1 MAYDLPF
8 LTSAQRKAADLR
20 PRTDE
25 ELDPWGATTV
35 PRAPIVSGPDVPTQQ
50 PAPSNVA
57 FEEWLRQQQ
66 AAIQPV
72 IPSQPTPDMG
82 MPQIGP
88 EGVIRHTGL
97 RGQPREEPLPS
108 PADSFLTTP
117 EPFTPLGRMEAAE
130 RFGVPSGAPSYQ
142 EAGDLSPE
150 MERALVSAGLM
161 EPAAPTVKVNEYEWL
176 PDKNRWAAP
185 PMDEIT
191 DPGYEEFVSGQWVP
205 YPVRDR
211 QGNTSEK
218 MVPVKLAQELARR
231 TGLGDQPDSPVAD
244 VFEGV
249 GFVIRPL
256 EVFSQTVVELF
267 EQIPTVMRGDFG
279 GLEGPTLLTDGFM
292 AAHEKF
298 SDRPIWQQIVFGIL
312 TDPVVMLKGL
322 SIAAKLTRAAY
333 KADLIPLIGLFR
345 VQIAQAAQDS
355 GRSLGDDAM
364 DEMAEALADSVLRV
378 RTPAE
383 VLETEVRTSRGWQ
396 RFLRQGE
403 DVGVF
408 EPVRTKSAERLKI
421 LEEFGLKVDSHVNE
435 FAYPLRNLVDVIS
448 EVVTKEGKVSG
459 TLGRIAGFIAGP
471 SVTRTSDIGKLATAV
486 QRQRRSADQLVQV
499 AMSAAFD
506 SHLGQLDSVLPVDA
520 NGIWKG
526 TRLPWQRI
534 FEAPDS
540 FSKEIVSDEARAL
553 IMKVN
558 QMTNDEVSRLLDD
571 AGIVQK
577 MRARPDNEYY
587 VPRNVQA
594 IREVVLDSKGGINP
608 EFSRHYDDITDG
620 VAAGIKY
627 GTSPRDDIEL
637 YMKWAYRKIANKQ
650 LDDALETHSV
660 SKHKL
665 IGADVQEAVD
675 VAAKQLKDL
684 NKQRSTLAGR
694 IANMKVDMKVTT
706 AAGVP
711 KAAQLKELQAQLAQV
726 DELIDDLP
734 SIIPVGEEPARQS
747 LQIARTNLSNA
758 IKLYTRAE
766 RELRDAEG
774 LLAAK
779 TATGSARASEL
790 ARLESQYDR
799 LLDLRDEMVTHNRHF
814 QGKSGEIE
822 YWGQEIFPIL
832 PKDVIA
838 SGQAQSRFRTLGVEL
853 TAAGKRVEAATK
865 RFDKVTDARVWVGE
879 VVDDLKDNLA
889 DTQILIREAQESLR
903 IATSAESRSQAGRG
917 AAKTRATLFDR
928 QRARI
933 ARRTDVAGRRV
944 GTVESTKRAIETK
957 LEFLKGQ
964 QDNID
969 KQIDDLKQGKGEYE
983 GVDANGMPKGYN
995 QAKSNRSTALKNIES
1010 GVAKGELWGPDQPY
1024 EINFAMWR
1032 GKFLP
1037 ESDVKLLMETLG
1049 RQAEAGAFT
1058 RTIQSLVNVKRSLA
1072 ATLDAAEPFIQG
1084 LPIMAD
1090 NPKNWG
1096 IQTARH
1102 YQALFDPAIQ
1112 SRLIRDNIED
1122 YAWLAQHNVPIG
1134 DPEFF
1139 AALRKG
1145 EGLSFDWLFKKTH
1158 TEEVQRYFRFAGRQS
1173 FGRFA
1178 AMYNTGLGT
1187 ARVQMLQAIR
1197 PSWKGTDAEL
1207 AQYIRNLT
1215 GGLDARAL
1223 GVSPQRTAAEGLWLA
1238 FSPRLLRST
1247 IALVYDA
1254 VATGVPAEMIP
1265 KVLGYGAK
1273 EGTARD
1279 KLTKGMIKAYSS
1291 TPQGRRALRTLG
1303 TLAAG
1308 VTTTYILT
1316 GMRLGKDWD
1325 EIRAGL
1331 NPLNGKRFLSHK
1343 INDDW
1348 IGVGGQI
1355 RALAQMMATLAT
1367 DPSSML
1373 EGTRRDNPILA
1384 FLSGRGAIGTQAA
1397 LQAGEAIAAEV
1408 GGEANLDPFE
1418 RVDGVKDFLKL
1429 QGTGSLPFTIQGHF
1443 EGEGALTTVASF
1455 LGLRTGIS
1463 TEHDAMREAKEIRQE
1478 QVLQYVA
1485 DNDIEP
1491 DKIYEVNWKGETI
1504 TVDQSKPIAEFADLQ
1519 PADQVAFR
1527 NKYPSSFDAYDEAIR
1542 SLAKK
1547 GEPWAEQRVK
1557 VLDMED
1563 RQVSEQEKDDAKFAD
1578 GNVYDQTMGARDWI
1592 DAYKKRKAKL
1602 SAQREVTYEHNIE
1615 EPEEAL
1621 DFYYAKIREISLEIA
1636 ETTGSTLKTDDE
1648 TGEVN
1653 YSDVMTPEGWQE
1665 LEAWLRGQNT
1675 EFQDTVKR
1683 NTGLNAPTTQAKDY
1697 ERAMDIIGER
1707 YYDAVND
1714 LLAYPEDHTMA
1725 GIRFEDGTT
1734 LDLTSNQAHMYLQI
1748 RDMTDKQQKEAV
1760 TVLPSERGT
1769 PEETRKEGNAELV
1782 RYVDNQIRKYKET
1795 LRMNDSELFDAL
1807 FKYDLL
1813 LTKQAFFVQEV
1824 QGKLTAP

>member
-8 LTSAQRKAADLR
+8 LSSAQRRAANLR
-20 PRTDE
+20 PRTEE

-35 PRAPIVSGPDVPTQQ
+35 PRAPRVLGPDVPTPQ
-50 PAPSNVA
+50 PNVVFDA
-57 FEEWLRQQQ
+57 WLRQHQ
-66 AAIQPV
+66 AENQPIIPAQAPV
-72 IPSQPTPDMG
+72 IPADMMMADRISEFERTDSPYGDERRTFSSQA
-82 MPQIGP
+82 
-88 EGVIRHTGL
+88 
-97 RGQPREEPLPS
+97 
-108 PADSFLTTP
+108 PADSFLATP
-117 EPFTPLGRMEAAE
+117 EPSTPLGRMEAAE

-142 EAGDLSPE
+142 KAGDLSPE
-150 MERALVSAGLM
+150 VERGLIAAGLM

-176 PDKNRWAAP
+176 PNKNRWAAP

-205 YPVRDR
+205 YTVMGRE
-211 QGNTSEK
+211 GNTSQK

-231 TGLGDQPDSPVAD
+231 TGLQDQPDRPVAD
-244 VFEGV
+244 VFGAVE
-249 GFVIRPL
+249 FVSRPL
-256 EVFSQTVVELF
+256 EVWAQTVAELF
-267 EQIPTVMRGDFG
+267 KQIPTVMRGDFG
-279 GLEGPTLLTDGFM
+279 GLEGPTLLTEGFM

-298 SDRPIWQQIVFGIL
+298 RDRPLWQQIVLGIL

-322 SIAAKLTRAAY
+322 SIGAKLTGAAY

-345 VQIAQAAQDS
+345 REIAHAAS
-355 GRSLGDDAM
+355 NGGHSLGDDAM
-364 DEMAEALADSVLRV
+364 DEMAEALTDAVLRV

-396 RFLRQGE
+396 RFLGKGE
-403 DVGVF
+403 DVGIF

-435 FAYPLRNLVDVIS
+435 FAYPLRDLPDVIS
-448 EVVTKEGKVSG
+448 EVATKEGKISG

-506 SHLGQLDSVLPVDA
+506 SHLGQLDNVLPVDA

-526 TRLPWQRI
+526 TKLPWQRI

-540 FSKEIVSDEARAL
+540 FSREIVSDEARAL

-571 AGIVQK
+571 AGIVQR

-608 EFSRHYDDITDG
+608 EFSRHYDNITDG

-627 GTSPRDDIEL
+627 GTNPRDDIEL
-637 YMKWAYRKIANKQ
+637 YMRWAYRKIANKQ
-650 LDDALETHSV
+650 LDDALETSSV

-665 IGADVQEAVD
+665 IGADIQEAMD
-675 VAAKQLKDL
+675 VAAKNLKDL
-684 NKQRSTLAGR
+684 NKQRSTLSGR
-694 IANMKVDMKVTT
+694 IASMKVDMKVTT

-711 KAAQLKELQAQLAQV
+711 KAAQLKELQAQLLQI
-726 DELIDDLP
+726 DELINDLP

-747 LQIARTNLSNA
+747 LQIARTNLNKA
-758 IKLYTRAE
+758 ITLYKRAQT
-766 RELRDAEG
+766 ELGDAEA

-779 TATGSARASEL
+779 TATGSARAAEL
-790 ARLESQYDR
+790 VRLESQYNR
-799 LLDLRDEMVTHNRHF
+799 LLDLRDDMVTHNRYF

-832 PKDVIA
+832 EKDVIA
-838 SGQAQSRFRTLGVEL
+838 SGQAQSRFRALGVEL
-853 TAAGKRVEAATK
+853 TAAGGRVGAATK

-879 VVDDLKDNLA
+879 VVSDLKDNLA
-889 DTQILIREAQESLR
+889 DTGILIREAQDSLR

-917 AAKTRATLFDR
+917 AAKTRATLLSQQRDR
-928 QRARI
+928 V

-964 QDNID
+964 QKNID

-983 GVDANGMPKGYN
+983 GKGYN

-1010 GVAKGELWGPDQPY
+1010 GQAKGELWGPNQPD
-1024 EINFAMWR
+1024 EISFAMWR

-1037 ESDVKLLMETLG
+1037 EGAVVLLVETLG
-1049 RQAEAGAFT
+1049 KQAEPGTFT
-1058 RTIQSLVNVKRSLA
+1058 RAIQSLVNVKRTLA

-1096 IQTARH
+1096 TQTARH
-1102 YQALFDPAIQ
+1102 YQAFFDPVIQ
-1112 SRLIRDNIED
+1112 SRLIRDNIDD

-1145 EGLSFDWLFKKTH
+1145 EGLSFDWLFNNVVPKG
-1158 TEEVQRYFRFAGRQS
+1158 EEVQRYFRFAGKQS

-1187 ARVQMLQAIR
+1187 ARVQILQAVR
-1197 PSWKGTDAEL
+1197 PSWKGTDAQL

-1247 IALVYDA
+1247 VALVYDA
-1254 VATGVPAEMIP
+1254 VITGVPAEMIP

-1279 KLTKGMIKAYSS
+1279 KLVKGMIKGYSS

-1308 VTTTYILT
+1308 ATTTYILT
-1316 GMRLGKDWD
+1316 GMALGKDWD

-1343 INDDW
+1343 INGDW

-1418 RVDGVKDFLKL
+1418 RVDGVKDFFKL
-1429 QGTGSLPFTIQGHF
+1429 QGTGSLPFTLQGHL
-1443 EGEGALTTVASF
+1443 EGEGALTTVASA

-1463 TEHDAMREAKEIRQE
+1463 TEYDAMREAKEIRQE

-1578 GNVYDQTMGARDWI
+1578 GNVYDQTIGAKAWI
-1592 DAYKKRKAKL
+1592 KAYKERKAKL

-1615 EPEEAL
+1615 EPEEPL

-1636 ETTGSTLKTDDE
+1636 ETTVTTLKKDDD
-1648 TGEVN
+1648 TGEMN
-1653 YSDVMTPEGWQE
+1653 YSDVMTPEGWEE
-1665 LEAWLRGQNT
+1665 LEAWLRSQNT
-1675 EFQDTVKR
+1675 EFQETVKR

-1725 GIRFEDGTT
+1725 GIKFEDETT
-1734 LDLTSNQAHMYLQI
+1734 LDLTSAEANLYLEI
-1748 RDMTDKQQKEAV
+1748 KDMTDKQQKEAV
-1760 TVLPSERGT
+1760 TVREREKGT
-1769 PEETRKEGNAELV
+1769 DKEQEKEDTAKVV
-1782 RYVDNQIRKYKET
+1782 RYVDNQIRKYKESI
-1795 LRMNDSELFDAL
+1795 RMGDTELYDAL
-1807 FKYDLL
+1807 FKYDLVL
-1813 LTKQAFFVQEV
+1813 SGEAFFIQEV
-1824 QGKLTAP
+1824 QGKLPAP